1 MASAN
6 LVLKQTLNVTC
17 MKNDTFKLDMDW
29 TDSSSNPI
37 DLTAYTFKSQVK
49 TSSVASTA
57 ILTFNDSDFTKDASG
72 NLLME
77 KSAADMDLGQ
87 PQMEPEIDGSATEA
101 PEMPK
106 GGEI

>member
-29 TDSSSNPI
+29 VDSSSNPI

-49 TSSVASTA
+49 T
-57 ILTFNDSDFTKDASG
+57 
-72 NLLME
+72 
-77 KSAADMDLGQ
+77 
-87 PQMEPEIDGSATEA
+87 
-101 PEMPK
+101 
-106 GGEI
+106 